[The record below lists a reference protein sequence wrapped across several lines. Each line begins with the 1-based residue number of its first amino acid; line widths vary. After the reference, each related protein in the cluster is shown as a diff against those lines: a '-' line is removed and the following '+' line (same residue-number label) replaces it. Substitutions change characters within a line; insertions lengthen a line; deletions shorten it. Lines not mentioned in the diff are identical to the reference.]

1 MKTLAGNKVEQDSK
15 SILAAESFIEKC
27 ALYRRR
33 KSMLKKKKNEMK
45 YKTTCSLSA

>member
-1 MKTLAGNKVEQDSK
+1 VKTLAGNKVEQGSK

-33 KSMLKKKKNEMK
+33 KSMLKKKKK
-45 YKTTCSLSA
+45 K